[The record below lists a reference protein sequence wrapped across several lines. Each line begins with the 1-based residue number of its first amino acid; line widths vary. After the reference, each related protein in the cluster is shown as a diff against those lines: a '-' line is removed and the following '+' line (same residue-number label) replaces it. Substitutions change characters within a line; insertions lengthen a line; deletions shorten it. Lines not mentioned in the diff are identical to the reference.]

1 LGRHGD
7 HRLKPGVLPAQL
19 RELLGVAERGRVGE
33 SPLDFVGAGEG
44 GR

>member
-7 HRLKPGVLPAQL
+7 HRLKPGVVPTKL
-19 RELLGVAERGRVGE
+19 RELLSVAERGRVGE
-33 SPLDFVGAGEG
+33 RPLDFVGAGEG